1 MIDEKVL
8 LAQMNSFTD
17 VVKEPDSDYLKGY
30 VNALAAVRGMITA
43 QLLAQKV
50 GGNDGRKEGTK
61 ER

>member
-1 MIDEKVL
+1 MIDERVL
-8 LAQMNSFTD
+8 LEQIDDFTK
-17 VVKEPDSDYLKGY
+17 VVKEPSSDYLKGY